1 MSSSTRTS
9 CIRLANMQGVMTSIY
24 NIGCFIGAMSTIW
37 TGDILGRPR
46 QIMLGSTVIGIGAI
60 IQTCS
65 WTVASMMVG
74 RIVAGL
80 GTGMNTATAG
90 VWQAE
95 TSKMNSRG
103 KLVIIQMG
111 KSIYLAWM
119 HTADDIQPTVSLAS
133 VSRTGSRS
141 VSRLLRATSP
151 GAFR

>member
-1 MSSSTRTS
+1 
-9 CIRLANMQGVMTSIY
+9 MTSIY

-37 TGDILGRPR
+37 TGDMLGRPR
-46 QIMLGSTVIGIGAI
+46 QILLGSTVIGIGAI

-111 KSIYLAWM
+111 ENNCQNSRHMADL
-119 HTADDIQPTVSLAS
+119 TAQPTALRASVYRIGLHLAS
-133 VSRTGSRS
+133 
-141 VSRLLRATSP
+141 RLRHEM
-151 GAFR
+151 